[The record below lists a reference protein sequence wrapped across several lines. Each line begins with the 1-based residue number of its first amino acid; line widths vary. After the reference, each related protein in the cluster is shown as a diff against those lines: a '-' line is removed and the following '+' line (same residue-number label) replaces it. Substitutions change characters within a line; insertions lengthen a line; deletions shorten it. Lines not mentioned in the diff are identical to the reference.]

1 MKSSIKSSLCQS
13 CSVNTTYK
21 TLYKLYL
28 GETEYAI
35 DENNEKK
42 MKYLDYMMQKLNWSF
57 LIENILLTWVSLLLK
72 MLFSVFMKNMNK
84 IILNIPNKSTT

>member
-1 MKSSIKSSLCQS
+1 M
-13 CSVNTTYK
+13 NTTYK